1 MVYGKIVNGEVV
13 LAPVNLVLDDGR
25 TIFNFNKNVELMTE
39 YGYVEMQEPVDL
51 EKLKEDKILLSKY
64 NLAKFLEENPLKSS
78 CHGNV
83 EEYYSVTSEKQ
94 ALLTSTFVSYQCLKG
109 TPLES
114 PLTWNATGKTC
125 EVWTEEEMVQ
135 LIGEIKQYVYPL
147 VTLQQYLETLIME
160 CTTKEEIEYIDVTIS
175 IEIAKA
181 LLSGTATFT
190 LERPVEEDT
199 KEQIVEQTGEQLT
212 YEIADEIF
220 TSYGLTISQTIN
232 YIAVKRDSRLNIATM
247 SNDLTT
253 ITIKEVDTFTINN
266 KEDLINI
273 IETHLMGE

>member
-1 MVYGKIVNGEVV
+1 
-13 LAPVNLVLDDGR
+13 
-25 TIFNFNKNVELMTE
+25 
-39 YGYVEMQEPVDL
+39 
-51 EKLKEDKILLSKY
+51 
-64 NLAKFLEENPLKSS
+64 
-78 CHGNV
+78 
-83 EEYYSVTSEKQ
+83 
-94 ALLTSTFVSYQCLKG
+94 
-109 TPLES
+109 
-114 PLTWNATGKTC
+114 
-125 EVWTEEEMVQ
+125 MVQ

-175 IEIAKA
+175 IEIANA

-190 LERPVEEDT
+190 LERPVEEGT
-199 KEQIVEQTGEQLT
+199 KEQTGEQLT

>member
-1 MVYGKIVNGEVV
+1 
-13 LAPVNLVLDDGR
+13 
-25 TIFNFNKNVELMTE
+25 
-39 YGYVEMQEPVDL
+39 
-51 EKLKEDKILLSKY
+51 
-64 NLAKFLEENPLKSS
+64 
-78 CHGNV
+78 
-83 EEYYSVTSEKQ
+83 
-94 ALLTSTFVSYQCLKG
+94 
-109 TPLES
+109 
-114 PLTWNATGKTC
+114 
-125 EVWTEEEMVQ
+125 MVQ

-175 IEIAKA
+175 IEIANA
-181 LLSGTATFT
+181 LLSGTATFI
-190 LERPVEEDT
+190 LERPLEEDT
-199 KEQIVEQTGEQLT
+199 KEQLT

-220 TSYGLTISQTIN
+220 TSYGLTISQTVN

-247 SNDLTT
+247 SNDLKT